1 MKVVRSS
8 CLIVILGGLL
18 FWPRAIPLLY
28 AGSAESRPYE
38 SEATVMAVEPDKGT
52 VQLDHGPIKG
62 PGFLM
67 EAMKMTFTAADP
79 SLLNG
84 LKPGDRIRFRVSE
97 VNKSEIVELQK
108 LSK

>member
-1 MKVVRSS
+1 MKLLPCS
-8 CLIVILGGLL
+8 CLIVTLGGLL

-28 AGSAESRPYE
+28 AGSAELRPYE

-67 EAMKMTFTAADP
+67 EAMQMTFTAEDP
-79 SLLNG
+79 SLLKG
-84 LKPGDRIRFRVSE
+84 LKPGDRIRFRVSG
-97 VNKSEIVELQK
+97 VNKSEIVELKK
-108 LSK
+108 LNE